1 MVTFAVMRL
10 TILGSGSAMPL
21 PERGATAQL
30 LQFDHAH
37 YLIDCGEGTQVQ
49 LRRYGTWTA
58 KLRAVFISHLH
69 GDHYLGLVGLLWSME
84 LSGRRKPLRII
95 GPEGLERLVKVHFE
109 GMGTDLGFTVH
120 FAATVAGECYMDETI
135 SVEAIPLDH
144 RIVCHGFVFSERPR
158 LRNIIKEKVLPLGL
172 VPYQYLDLRNG
183 LDVTLPDGQIL
194 KNEDLTHEPPTPR
207 RYVYATDTRPV
218 PLPDSCHG
226 CHLLYHEATFLDE
239 MKDRAESTHHSTAA
253 DAARCALSIGAK
265 KLLIGH
271 FSSRYTDLEP
281 HLDEARAIF
290 PATELAIDL
299 TSFDIERTDGDQVI

>member
-1 MVTFAVMRL
+1 MVTFAAMRL

-49 LRRYGTWTA
+49 LRRYGMWTA
-58 KLRAVFISHLH
+58 KLRAIFISHLH

-95 GPEGLERLVKVHFE
+95 GPEGLEQLVKVHFD
-109 GMGTDLGFTVH
+109 GMGSDLSFTVH
-120 FAATVAGECYMDETI
+120 FTSTTMGECYVDETV
-135 SVEAIPLDH
+135 SVEAIPLNH
-144 RIVCHGFVFSERPR
+144 RIACHGFMFSERPR

-183 LDVTLPDGQIL
+183 LDLTLPNGQIL
-194 KNEDLTHEPPTPR
+194 KNDDLTHAPPAPR

-218 PLPDSCHG
+218 QLPAMCHG
-226 CHLLYHEATFLDE
+226 CELLYHEATFLDD
-239 MKDRAESTHHSTAA
+239 MRDRAESTHHSTAS

-265 KLLIGH
+265 RLLIGH
-271 FSSRYTDLEP
+271 FSSRYTDLRP
-281 HLDEARAIF
+281 HLEEARGIF

-299 TSFDIERTDGDQVI
+299 MSFEIERIDRGQLI